1 MWPIVVCRD
10 SMRIFVNSLIL
21 VQALGLCCFAVD
33 DDKPALCELTT
44 KNIVSRSSSGLAQVS
59 NVGDIE
65 ITCRVAARPFPSKP
79 GESRNGLTAATEA
92 YLTSSDGTETLV
104 PSEVIVHGGGGG
116 GFMVAEGQEWVAFY
130 VHIPLDAAERDSEA
144 RNYLDKMLNFRPEE
158 QLSEEAKQ
166 QAIQRIGELVYQQ
179 RLGHFRLKCHVLD
192 GDRTIGVG
200 FIEVEVLFKG
210 RFSDLGLP
218 GAPPV

>member
-21 VQALGLCCFAVD
+21 VRASGPVLFRSGRRQACVI
-33 DDKPALCELTT
+33 ELTT
-44 KNIVSRSSSGLAQVS
+44 KNIMSRSSSGLAQVS

-92 YLTSSDGTETLV
+92 YLTSSDGTEMLV

-144 RNYLDKMLNFRPEE
+144 RNYLDKMLNSAPRNNC
-158 QLSEEAKQ
+158 QKRLSSK
-166 QAIQRIGELVYQQ
+166 RSNKLVSWCTN
-179 RLGHFRLKCHVLD
+179 RGWVIS
-192 GDRTIGVG
+192 G
-200 FIEVEVLFKG
+200 
-210 RFSDLGLP
+210 
-218 GAPPV
+218 